1 MEICWGLM
9 ESLMQEREIPGDME
23 EIGGVATAGEGEP
36 RRHGGEVES
45 LLQESYREREN
56 QGDMEEIGGVVTG
69 EEGEAD
75 P

>member
-1 MEICWGLM
+1 M

-56 QGDMEEIGGVVTG
+56 QGDMEEKGDMEEIGGVVTG